1 MSKQSFKKVGIN
13 ITDSPL
19 MVGSASL
26 FAKIECQ
33 FYVVNLPFENLTPM
47 SPMGRLLP
55 MAALEIYK
63 PE

>member
-33 FYVVNLPFENLTPM
+33 LYVVKLPFENLAPM
-47 SPMGRLLP
+47 SPWGRVETLILLQI
-55 MAALEIYK
+55 LQF
-63 PE
+63 